1 MAELKLHDK
10 VGVEFDDFLAMF
22 LRGIVK
28 DLVEG
33 IFREVTRDQTEVQPG
48 SAETAV
54 ARVGTGESGL
64 TPNQKMKSKDMQKEK
79 TLVLKLNEFKRN
91 KLFDLLEKTNPADD
105 QHVPVSRPVL
115 ENLYNKRQK
124 DAGRKATHVNYGTFY
139 KDNVINNFISNFK
152 ANDIDQFARNCVFVN
167 DGSSKY
173 KSHDVKVS
181 KSLKAPSRG
190 ILSPEI
196 SKQKQQYVIY
206 DKEPIKTDIDFK
218 DNSVPFLYK
227 RWAFDPSQQTQQKTK
242 EVKKSTKKSGE

>member
-1 MAELKLHDK
+1 MAELKLQDK

-91 KLFDLLEKTNPADD
+91 KLFDLLEKTPAADD

-124 DAGRKATHVNYGTFY
+124 DAGSKATHVNYGTFY
-139 KDNVINNFISNFK
+139 KDKVINNFISNFK

-181 KSLKAPSRG
+181 KSVKAPSRG
-190 ILSPEI
+190 IISPEV
-196 SKQKQQYVIY
+196 SK
-206 DKEPIKTDIDFK
+206 
-218 DNSVPFLYK
+218 
-227 RWAFDPSQQTQQKTK
+227 
-242 EVKKSTKKSGE
+242 